1 MKKKFLTY
9 TLPRPFFKYN
19 IPIAIQS
26 CYLRDYAKKN
36 GLSFS
41 LPITEI
47 VKKNSYFMFK
57 KFFLKKK
64 INIILTSIFML
75 PIDNTKLIKKILK
88 DVHPDSSFHFALE
101 NLKLKKKNI
110 LEWQKNYILINRLST
125 DYKKLNLN
133 NFLKKITNAN

>member
-1 MKKKFLTY
+1 
-9 TLPRPFFKYN
+9 
-19 IPIAIQS
+19 
-26 CYLRDYAKKN
+26 
-36 GLSFS
+36 
-41 LPITEI
+41 
-47 VKKNSYFMFK
+47 
-57 KFFLKKK
+57 
-64 INIILTSIFML
+64 ML